1 MQVNKENVSV
11 RNEFDPEK
19 IIFADFKIIK
29 GLLST
34 PENFDITKLKGHR
47 VQNSLEIKFN
57 LNEKLAKADLRV
69 DIRTEST
76 GNEEEEATGSYLL
89 SFIYVIE
96 NMEKLALPGKN
107 NLLQINPLLTNS
119 IASVTYS
126 TARGILISKL
136 QGTVFEN
143 FVLPVLNPNKLLFPD
158 KEES

>member
-1 MQVNKENVSV
+1 MQDNKENVSGQ
-11 RNEFDPEK
+11 NEFDPEK
-19 IIFADFKIIK
+19 IMFADFKIIK
-29 GLLST
+29 CHLNT

-47 VQNSLEIKFN
+47 LQNSLEIKFN
-57 LNEKLAKADLRV
+57 LDEKLAKADLHV
-69 DIRTEST
+69 DIRTESND
-76 GNEEEEATGSYLL
+76 NEEEEATGSYLL

-107 NLLQINPLLTNS
+107 NMLQIHPFLTNS

-143 FVLPVLNPNKLLFPD
+143 FVLPIINPNKLLR
-158 KEES
+158 KK